1 MYKDL
6 CVGASE
12 DWNNYITNGRFMGMG
27 LDNQPPQG
35 SSTTWYIVDVLSH
48 NDKYVVQV
56 AYSFTSST
64 CPVYIRTQT
73 NGTWNAWRLFNPGT
87 ANTAQVLTG
96 YTFSSA
102 NGVNLSGT
110 IANRGKLN
118 WSGSNTTYSVPAGYY
133 SGGTLDSRPSY
144 TNGYNAGNSAG
155 RSLKS
160 KTYSAPQT
168 TSDYTWKNTG
178 NGNDVYGHIQISL
191 GLGTHTIV
199 GAHWYNSNYSDS
211 WILTCNG
218 YMMRPNKNTF
228 TRQDSGP
235 TGGSWKTNNVLHLPS
250 GGSGAHTIIV
260 WYV

>member
-1 MYKDL
+1 M
-6 CVGASE
+6 AA
-12 DWNNYITNGRFMGMG
+12 G
-27 LDNQPPQG
+27 LKNQPSG
-35 SSTTWYIVDVLSH
+35 NSSTWYMVDVFKH
-48 NDKYVVQV
+48 NPSWTVQV
-56 AYSFTSST
+56 AYQFTSGT
-64 CPVYIRTQT
+64 CPVYIRTQN
-73 NGTWNAWRLFNPGT
+73 NGSWYNWRLFNPGT

-191 GLGTHTIV
+191 GLEHILLSAHIGTTRII
-199 GAHWYNSNYSDS
+199 A
-211 WILTCNG
+211 IPG
-218 YMMRPNKNTF
+218 Y
-228 TRQDSGP
+228 
-235 TGGSWKTNNVLHLPS
+235 
-250 GGSGAHTIIV
+250 
-260 WYV
+260 